1 MRKQICWQF
10 KDVMEESNK
19 NNVFIFK
26 QNKRKNKKCN
36 FKLDLNL
43 QRDKRELIENF
54 SQQ

>member
-10 KDVMEESNK
+10 KDAMEETNK

-26 QNKRKNKKCN
+26 QNKIKTKKCN

-43 QRDKRELIENF
+43 QGDKKKVN
-54 SQQ
+54 